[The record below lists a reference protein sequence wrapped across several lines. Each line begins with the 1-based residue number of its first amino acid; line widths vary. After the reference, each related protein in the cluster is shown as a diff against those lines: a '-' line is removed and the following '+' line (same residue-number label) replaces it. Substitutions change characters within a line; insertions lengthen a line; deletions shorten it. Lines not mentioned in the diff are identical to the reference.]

1 MVPQGDLFD
10 GGEREAAET
19 GAAGSAAGAN
29 SVAASAPLA
38 ERMRP
43 HSLEEFVGQPKL
55 VGEEGALRRVFEG
68 GEIGSMIF
76 WGPPGTGKTTLARML
91 AERADLEFRTFSAV
105 LSGIKE
111 VRGAMQEAQRLRQ
124 ISGRPTLVF
133 VDEIH
138 RFNKAQQDAFLP
150 FVEGGDIILVGATTE
165 NPSFEVV
172 GPLLS
177 RLTVHVLEPIEEE
190 DLVTLLRRALED
202 QERGF
207 GARRIEVTDE
217 QLMAIARYA
226 SGDGRRAYVALEAAV
241 RRCDVGATLSDAI
254 LEQVF
259 AGRALL
265 YDKSGE
271 SHYDLISALH
281 KSIRSSDPDAAIY
294 WLVRMLKSGEDPM
307 FLARRLVRMAS
318 EDIGLADPNALRL
331 AVAAKDAFHFLGK
344 PEGELALAEIAVYLA
359 VAPKSNAIYMA
370 YKKVSKE
377 LDSGYAHE
385 VPKQLRNAPT
395 GLMKDLGWAKD
406 QKYAHDEAGGLTD
419 MECLPDALVG
429 RRFYEPT
436 EFGVEAR
443 IKARLEQI
451 RTEVERR
458 RKGE

>member
-1 MVPQGDLFD
+1 MSEDLFD
-10 GGEREAAET
+10 SQNSRSEST
-19 GAAGSAAGAN
+19 SAAQ
-29 SVAASAPLA
+29 AASAPLA

-43 HSLEEFVGQPKL
+43 HCLEEVVGQEKL
-55 VGEEGALRRVFEG
+55 VGEGGALRQVFEG

-76 WGPPGTGKTTLARML
+76 WGPPGTGKTTLARLL
-91 AERADLEFRTFSAV
+91 AARADLEFRTFSAV

-124 ISGRPTLVF
+124 ATGKPTLVF
-133 VDEIH
+133 IDEIH

-150 FVEGGDIILVGATTE
+150 FVESGDITLVGATTE

-177 RLTVHVLEPIEEE
+177 RLTVHVLEPIGAEQ
-190 DLVTLLRRALED
+190 LVVLLKRALED

-207 GARRIEVTDE
+207 GARKVTATDQ
-217 QLMAIARYA
+217 QLAAMADYA

-241 RRCDVGATLSDAI
+241 RRCDVGAAITDAI

-281 KSIRSSDPDAAIY
+281 KSIRSSDADATLY

-318 EDIGLADPNALRL
+318 EDIGLADPNALKL
-331 AVAAKDAFHFLGK
+331 AVAARDAFHFLGR

-359 VAPKSNAIYMA
+359 IAPKSNAIYKA
-370 YKKVSKE
+370 YKAVSRE

-395 GLMKDLGWAKD
+395 KLMKEQGWGKG
-406 QKYAHDEAGGLTD
+406 QKYAHDEAGAITG
-419 MECLPDALVG
+419 MECLPDKLAG

-443 IKARLEQI
+443 IKVRMEEIRAAVARKRSE
-451 RTEVERR
+451 
-458 RKGE
+458 GS

>member
-1 MVPQGDLFD
+1 MNDGLFD
-10 GGEREAAET
+10 DQSSNSSASSATAA
-19 GAAGSAAGAN
+19 AR
-29 SVAASAPLA
+29 AASAPLA

-43 HSLEEFVGQPKL
+43 RLLEEVVGQEKL
-55 VGEEGALRRVFEG
+55 VGEGGALRLAFEG

-76 WGPPGTGKTTLARML
+76 WGPPGTGKTTLARLL
-91 AERADLEFRTFSAV
+91 ATRADLEFRTFSAV

-111 VRGAMQEAQRLRQ
+111 VRGAMQEAQRLRLA
-124 ISGRPTLVF
+124 SGKPTLVF
-133 VDEIH
+133 IDEIH

-150 FVEGGDIILVGATTE
+150 FVESGDITLVGATTE

-177 RLTVHVLEPIEEE
+177 RLTVHVLEPIGAEQ
-190 DLVTLLRRALED
+190 LVVLLKRALTD
-202 QERGF
+202 TERGF
-207 GARRIEVTDE
+207 GARKVTATAQ
-217 QLMAIARYA
+217 QLAAMADYA

-241 RRCDVGATLSDAI
+241 RRCDVGAAITDEI

-281 KSIRSSDPDAAIY
+281 KSIRSSDPDATLY

-318 EDIGLADPNALRL
+318 EDIGLADPNALKL
-331 AVAAKDAFHFLGK
+331 AVAARDAFHFLGR
-344 PEGELALAEIAVYLA
+344 PEGDLALAEIAVYLA
-359 VAPKSNAIYMA
+359 IAPKSNAIYKA
-370 YKKVSKE
+370 YKAVSRE

-395 GLMKDLGWAKD
+395 KLMKEQGWSKG
-406 QKYAHDEAGGLTD
+406 QKYAHDEAGAITG
-419 MECLPDALVG
+419 MECLPDKLAG

-443 IKARLEQI
+443 IKVRLEEI
-451 RTEVERR
+451 RAAVAKKRSEEP
-458 RKGE
+458 

>member
-1 MVPQGDLFD
+1 MNEGLFADFHATPQVTP
-10 GGEREAAET
+10 AAL
-19 GAAGSAAGAN
+19 
-29 SVAASAPLA
+29 AASAPLA

-43 HSLEEFVGQPKL
+43 HSLEEVVGQEKL
-55 VGEEGALRRVFEG
+55 IGPGGALRHVFEG
-68 GEIGSMIF
+68 GELGSMIF
-76 WGPPGTGKTTLARML
+76 WGPPGTGKTTLARLL
-91 AERADLEFRTFSAV
+91 AARADLQFRTFSAV

-111 VRGAMQEAQRLRQ
+111 VRGAMQEAQLLRRK
-124 ISGRPTLVF
+124 SGKPTLVF
-133 VDEIH
+133 IDEIH

-150 FVEGGDIILVGATTE
+150 FVESGDITLVGATTE

-177 RLTVHVLEPIEEE
+177 RLTVHVLEPLGAEQ
-190 DLVTLLRRALED
+190 LVVLLQRALTD
-202 QERGF
+202 HERGF
-207 GARRIEVTDE
+207 GARAVTATE
-217 QLMAIARYA
+217 QQLAALAAYA

-241 RRCDVGATLSDAI
+241 RRCDVGTAISDEI

-265 YDKSGE
+265 YDKAGE

-281 KSIRSSDPDAAIY
+281 KSIRSSDPDAALY

-318 EDIGLADPNALRL
+318 EDIGLADPNALKL
-331 AVAAKDAFHFLGK
+331 ALAARDAFHFLGR

-359 VAPKSNAIYMA
+359 IAPKSNAIYKA
-370 YKKVSKE
+370 FKAVSRE
-377 LDSGYAHE
+377 LDSGYAHA

-395 GLMKDLGWAKD
+395 KFMKEQGYGQG
-406 QKYAHDEAGGLTD
+406 QKYAHDESDAITG
-419 MECLPDALVG
+419 MECLPEQLAG

-443 IKARLEQI
+443 IKVRLAEIRAAVARKRSE
-451 RTEVERR
+451 E
-458 RKGE
+458 